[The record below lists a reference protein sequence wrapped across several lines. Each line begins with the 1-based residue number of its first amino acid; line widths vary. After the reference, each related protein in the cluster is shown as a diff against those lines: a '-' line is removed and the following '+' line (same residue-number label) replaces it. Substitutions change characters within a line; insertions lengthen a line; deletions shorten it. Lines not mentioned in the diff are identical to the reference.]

1 MLLDWIATNYV
12 SFTLHEEFI
21 GKKNQWKK
29 ETFFKHFY
37 DAIAYSVFCCLY
49 FAYPKS
55 QTKITNEKVKWMLL
69 NTFSYMF
76 TGIEVKS
83 AKFDHW
89 KDEMGAGNALTTK
102 KKTDEDRSGAYHN

>member
-1 MLLDWIATNYV
+1 
-12 SFTLHEEFI
+12 
-21 GKKNQWKK
+21 
-29 ETFFKHFY
+29 
-37 DAIAYSVFCCLY
+37 
-49 FAYPKS
+49 
-55 QTKITNEKVKWMLL
+55 MLL

-102 KKTDEDRSGAYHN
+102 KKTDEDRSGAYHNQTFADVKQKTKVGKTRREAVPMKYSPLVERYLKAHKYETMNNVQEW